1 MKKNRLLMILMPLIT
16 LVSLSSCN
24 IIISINS
31 SDGSEEQDTS
41 VTLSMPGYAGQQ
53 ITLPMLNKASDI
65 VSLDST
71 GNQNILVLP
80 ICFSD
85 FPLTTLSLNEKEVT
99 ENIRKLFF
107 GSKDETGWES
117 LSSYYQTSSYN
128 KLNLSGEVAP
138 IYTLDKTLLEIC
150 NLTGADPSYDPTYYI
165 VNKASENFKNTYEGD
180 ITKFD
185 QNKDGYFDAIWMVY
199 LNPYFN
205 NKTESRYRDWYKKDF
220 IRWTKIKEKL
230 SDLLWAYT
238 YWQYD
243 NADLANPSSPVPFVY
258 SWASYDFMFD
268 GDYMDEEGNHL
279 VDGHTFIH
287 ETGHLLGLDD
297 YYNYNYDDD
306 GTAPIGATDMMD
318 NNIGDHNPYSKYLLN
333 WLTPRYVEKEGEYT
347 LTPFTNNGDCLLMP
361 LNSSFNDSPFDEY
374 LMFEYYTPDKLNY
387 LDSITAYD
395 DGPKMIDQPGV
406 RVYHVDSRLVKYVY
420 SRVNGTYMF
429 SSYTNKYINNS
440 TEYCLIG
447 ASNTPSYNMANNQHR
462 LISLL
467 SNQHI
472 KENRY
477 YYQDREDSAANA
489 HDLFVSGST
498 INDYT
503 SNKGQKMKY
512 QISFSEL
519 NSESVKITFSLKE
532 ENKEVK

>member
-1 MKKNRLLMILMPLIT
+1 MKRNRLVITLMSLFT

-24 IIISINS
+24 LIGLFTS
-31 SDGSEEQDTS
+31 SDDSEEQNSS
-41 VTLSMPGYAGQQ
+41 VTLTTPGFAGQR

-85 FPLTTLSLNEKEVT
+85 FPLTKLGLTEETVNE
-99 ENIRKLFF
+99 NLRKLFF
-107 GSKDETGWES
+107 GSKEETGWES
-117 LSSYYQTSSYN
+117 VGSYYQTSSYN
-128 KLNLSGEVAP
+128 KLNISGEVAD
-138 IYTLDKTLLEIC
+138 IYTLDKTLYEFC
-150 NLTGADPSYDPTYYI
+150 NLTGTDPSYDPTYYV

-185 QNKDGYFDAIWMVY
+185 QNKDGYFDSIWVVY

-205 NKTESRYRDWYKKDF
+205 NKTESKYQSWYEKDF
-220 IRWTKIKEKL
+220 VKWARIKPKL
-230 SDLLWAYT
+230 EELLWAYT

-243 NADLANPSSPVPFVY
+243 NADLANPNSPVPFVY

-268 GDYMDEEGNHL
+268 GNYMDEEGNFL

-297 YYNYNYDDD
+297 YYNYDDD
-306 GTAPIGATDMMD
+306 KTSPLGATDMMD

-333 WLTPRYVEKEGEYT
+333 WVTPRFIEKEGEYT

-361 LNSSFNDSPFDEY
+361 LNNSYNDSPFDEY

-387 LDSITAYD
+387 LDSITPYD
-395 DGPKMIDQPGV
+395 DGPIMIDQPGV
-406 RVYHVDSRLVKYVY
+406 RVYHVDSRLVKYSY
-420 SRVNGTYMF
+420 SRFSGTYTL
-429 SSYTNKYINNS
+429 SSYTDKYINNNS
-440 TEYCLIG
+440 EYCLIG
-447 ASNTPSYNMANNQHR
+447 ASNTPSYNMANNQFR

-467 SNQHI
+467 SNQHSTS
-472 KENRY
+472 NRY
-477 YYQDREDSAANA
+477 YYQDREDNAANSS
-489 HDLFVSGST
+489 DLFVSGSV
-498 INDYT
+498 INDFT
-503 SNKGQKMKY
+503 SNKGNKMKY
-512 QISFSEL
+512 QISFSDL
-519 NSESVKITFSLKE
+519 NDESVKITFTLN
-532 ENKEVK
+532 EN